1 MLHLCIFLQVQEHFV
16 RLKHSQFAFSVL
28 CVMPTGLF
36 ESTADVIYFQKS
48 YSYKAVDGHLQ

>member
-1 MLHLCIFLQVQEHFV
+1 
-16 RLKHSQFAFSVL
+16 
-28 CVMPTGLF
+28 MPTGLF